1 MAVTKILARHG
12 RLENAI
18 QYVLNGDKTQEQILT
33 SFQYCTPGTA
43 YSRMMKTKERYNKV
57 DGVQCYHLIQ
67 SFKPGEIS
75 PELAL
80 EIAETFVQEHIP
92 GYEAV
97 IGVHVD
103 KEHIHAHILFNSVE
117 RETGRKYH
125 SNAKSYYTEIRAI
138 SDRLCREHGLSVITQ
153 EESRAMS
160 YAEWLREQKGQPT
173 FRAMLTADLKRAI
186 EDANDY
192 GHFLM
197 LMEHMGYEVK
207 HGSRLSFKVRGQ
219 EHWMVPGRKNPLF
232 TEDGIRRAIQ
242 GNLEAIEDGLRPVFI
257 PRRPYTPFK
266 KHPKYTGFLALYVHY
281 LYLLGKIEKREYPPR
296 MTPHLKAE
304 IMKFERYKAQFKF
317 LHENGI
323 SMPEQLAAHKTAC
336 EERLA
341 ALTKQRTILNV
352 QKKKRKPLYDALA
365 DAESLRPAM
374 ELYAN
379 GISGMEHEAERY
391 LKAVEILEKAGIPRE
406 QLKAEKAEAYEAI
419 SEINREMRKIR
430 KDIALC
436 GEIERVSPTME
447 KQIEKVEPGKGKSRP
462 ERQPPERIR

>member
-12 RLENAI
+12 RLESAI

-43 YSRMMKTKERYNKV
+43 YQRMLKTKERYNKT

-67 SFKPGEIS
+67 SFRPGEIS
-75 PELAL
+75 PEVAL
-80 EIAETFVQEHIP
+80 EIAETFVQKHIP

-125 SNAKSYYTEIRAI
+125 SNARSYYTEIRTI
-138 SDRLCREHGLSVITQ
+138 SDRLCREHGLSVIVQ
-153 EESRAMS
+153 EEGRAMS

-173 FRAMLTADLKRAI
+173 FRAMLIADLKRAI

-197 LMEHMGYEVK
+197 LMEHMGYEIK
-207 HGSRLSFKVRGQ
+207 HGNRLSFKVRGQ
-219 EHWMVPGRKNPLF
+219 EHWMAPGRKDPLF

-242 GNLEAIEDGLRPVFI
+242 GNLEAIEDGLTPVFI
-257 PRRPYTPFK
+257 PRQPYMPFK

-281 LYLLGKIEKREYPPR
+281 LYLLGKIKKREYPPK
-296 MTPHLKAE
+296 MTPHLKGE

-323 SMPEQLAAHKTAC
+323 STLEQLAAHKTAC

-341 ALTKQRTILNV
+341 TLTKQRTILNV
-352 QKKKRKPLYDALA
+352 RKKKRKLLYDALA
-365 DAESLRPAM
+365 TEAALRPAM
-374 ELYAN
+374 EFYEK
-379 GISGMEHEAERY
+379 GMRGMEHEAAQYAEA
-391 LKAVEILEKAGIPRE
+391 KEILDNCGISRE
-406 QLKAEKAEAYEAI
+406 QLAKEKAEEYEAVAKL
-419 SEINREMRKIR
+419 NREIR
-430 KDIALC
+430 KVRK
-436 GEIERVSPTME
+436 EIGMCVEIVGAAPIIKKHIVSAQRQKQE
-447 KQIEKVEPGKGKSRP
+447 KSLP
-462 ERQPPERIR
+462 RQR